1 MRALLDTNIFV
12 SYLLTKSDQQG
23 SISQLIQAAINAT
36 FTLILPEEVVV
47 ELERKVSTKPYLRA
61 HISDA
66 AVNRLIALLRIS
78 GQSLPP
84 LTGSAP
90 SLVRDPKDDY
100 LLAAAVIADADVLV
114 TGDLDLLD
122 IRDHLRKP
130 AIMTAAEFLALIS
143 AAEVPQP

>member
-1 MRALLDTNIFV
+1 MLLDTNILV
-12 SYLLTKSDQQG
+12 SFLLMKSDQQG
-23 SISQLIQAAINAT
+23 VISQLIQAAVNGS

-47 ELERKVSTKPYLRA
+47 ELKLKISTKPYLRA

-66 AVNRLIALLRIS
+66 DVVRLIALLRIS

-100 LLAAAVIADADVLV
+100 LLAAAAIADADVLV
-114 TGDLDLLD
+114 SGDRDLLD
-122 IRDHLRKP
+122 LRENLQRP
-130 AIMTAAEFLALIS
+130 AIMTAAEFLALIT
-143 AAEVPQP
+143 AGEEPQP